1 MNRSTR
7 RNSLLSLLLLA
18 TLCTPGR
25 AETFL
30 DSDEYGED
38 DEMVGKFLGDKDYRL
53 LVDDVTRNG
62 AELDW
67 CWALTPDTDA
77 KRRSSTRL
85 KKLGFS
91 FSSYRT
97 VAVIKPANLVGLSRM
112 EIDAVHDSLQGAME
126 SVGLELVD
134 DPGAADLVLEAAVV
148 DMNRDYAGYGWI
160 YIEPFVEV
168 ELRLHESSGK
178 DLLIARH
185 QIHGGNTIVASMN
198 LGSELA
204 RFLR

>member
-1 MNRSTR
+1 MNSRTR
-7 RNSLLSLLLLA
+7 RSSFLALLLLA
-18 TLCTPGR
+18 GICTPGR
-25 AETFL
+25 TETFL
-30 DSDEYGED
+30 ESDEYDED
-38 DEMVGKFLGDKDYRL
+38 DEIVGKFLGDKDYRL
-53 LVDDVTRNG
+53 LVDDVSRNG

-67 CWALTPDTDA
+67 CWALAPDADG
-77 KRRSSTRL
+77 KRRSTRL

-91 FSSYRT
+91 FSSYHT
-97 VAVIKPANLVGLSRM
+97 VAVTKPANLAGLTRG
-112 EIDAVHDSLQGAME
+112 ELDAIHDSLQGAME
-126 SVGLELVD
+126 SLGLELVD
-134 DPGAADLVLEAAVV
+134 DPGSADLVLEAAAV

-178 DLLIARH
+178 DLLLARH
-185 QIHGGNTIVASMN
+185 QIHGGNTFIASMN